1 MTCTV
6 NYPNIWTG
14 ARLYLAEDHHLF
26 AKVHHLLREEECNF
40 TRKRFN
46 VKNFVT
52 EFKYFLCS
60 GMVVSPP
67 KR

>member
-40 TRKRFN
+40 TLNRMN

-52 EFKYFLCS
+52 EFKYSILAR
-60 GMVVSPP
+60 VVV
-67 KR
+67 